1 MADEAANDEASKDDE
16 IAPGKMVE
24 CVGTSSATMNGSVG
38 KVVSWNTEK
47 ERWAVDFGPGVGVKN
62 LFPKNLQPAKE
73 KPKAS
78 AADALGSAADGKMAS
93 AKELLD
99 SLMGANRN
107 TKLDSSSGP
116 TEEFLKK
123 DVCNDFLAGFCCKHE
138 LTGTKRDIGRCSKLH
153 SQFYL
158 EELERHP
165 DKEKYLRRFR
175 DDVLASL
182 INLEKETGL
191 IADREER
198 SLAAKK
204 ESMGG
209 KNPAS
214 LFAVSNIDKEIKEVY
229 NEAQTLLDNGNVT
242 EAKIKQD
249 RVQYLQQRREE
260 VLQRYGTEK
269 FEDHVCRDCG
279 MRYSNGEKAHQAGR
293 LHLSMVRAQELRE
306 SIQKERREAAKS
318 DRDRDRDRDRRER
331 SRSRD
336 RKDDRERKGD
346 RDRRR

>member
-62 LFPKNLQPAKE
+62 LFPKNLQMAKD
-73 KPKAS
+73 KPKS
-78 AADALGSAADGKMAS
+78 AALGGADLGGADGKIAS
-93 AKELLD
+93 AKDLLD

-107 TKLDSSSGP
+107 TKLDSSAGP

-123 DVCNDFLAGFCCKHE
+123 DVCKDFLAGFCVKNE
-138 LTGTKRDIGRCSKLH
+138 LTGTKRDIGRCAKLH

-158 EELERHP
+158 EEMDKHP
-165 DKEKYLRRFR
+165 DKEKHLKRFR

-182 INLEKETGL
+182 INIEKETVI

-214 LFAVSNIDKEIKEVY
+214 LFAVSNIDKEIKDVY

-269 FEDHVCRDCG
+269 FEAHVCRDCG

-318 DRDRDRDRDRRER
+318 DRDRDRERERERDRRDR

-336 RKDDRERKGD
+336 RRGDD
-346 RDRRR
+346 RDR